1 MKLPSFHARMTMGK
15 SLVCADTNG
24 RLWSRFLDE
33 SPSREDIINLLVV
46 LEELCQFHAD
56 ETKPLLIDYT
66 IVRQLSRDD
75 RIHASFRRNFLSAAL
90 FMKLPKD
97 ENGRVSITTLLSVI
111 TRTLTS
117 QTLFASLG
125 TFSVGDA
132 SSESIMSI
140 DALEDWLFQQ
150 SSRLV
155 QIRKLTEQFLPLWV
169 FTAAHTIAFFHGR
182 QKPTRVAVPVPG
194 SSRMSNLSTVVKIRE
209 FVSSETMKWL
219 LKLSKL
225 FDDDIESNPFSRI
238 HAVRYYDSF
247 TVFDAGRTGAASN
260 TDQCCIFA
268 GGYMNPV
275 FVESLMSCYGGYPM
289 DYRRFLTFAV
299 AWDNR
304 KTPAG
309 VRYFWPVLDRAKKGY
324 ITREDVQEQVDGIV
338 NLLRCLPAACGPQ
351 GPHAIS
357 ILVDEI
363 IDIFRSY
370 DSVSPEKGLVS
381 LAQAVASPSAFGTIV
396 GILANTQAFIEYECR
411 EDTAHK
417 QFVAKQMKESKT
429 ARLKSTEST
438 RAGQLALLQQAVDDC
453 WFPKVEEE
461 KSKFDSFAEF
471 LDFHE
476 ATYGGESMEPWLTK
490 YYQWEQEETE
500 RQMLHLVVDVAPRE

>member
-1 MKLPSFHARMTMGK
+1 
-15 SLVCADTNG
+15 
-24 RLWSRFLDE
+24 
-33 SPSREDIINLLVV
+33 
-46 LEELCQFHAD
+46 
-56 ETKPLLIDYT
+56 
-66 IVRQLSRDD
+66 
-75 RIHASFRRNFLSAAL
+75 
-90 FMKLPKD
+90 
-97 ENGRVSITTLLSVI
+97 
-111 TRTLTS
+111 
-117 QTLFASLG
+117 
-125 TFSVGDA
+125 
-132 SSESIMSI
+132 
-140 DALEDWLFQQ
+140 
-150 SSRLV
+150 
-155 QIRKLTEQFLPLWV
+155 
-169 FTAAHTIAFFHGR
+169 
-182 QKPTRVAVPVPG
+182 
-194 SSRMSNLSTVVKIRE
+194 
-209 FVSSETMKWL
+209 
-219 LKLSKL
+219 
-225 FDDDIESNPFSRI
+225 
-238 HAVRYYDSF
+238 
-247 TVFDAGRTGAASN
+247 
-260 TDQCCIFA
+260 
-268 GGYMNPV
+268 
-275 FVESLMSCYGGYPM
+275 M

-324 ITREDVQEQVDGIV
+324 ITREDVREQVDGIV
-338 NLLRCLPAACGPQ
+338 NLLRCLPATCGPQ

-363 IDIFRSY
+363 MDIFRSY
-370 DSVSPEKGLVS
+370 DSVSPEKGIVS

-429 ARLKSTEST
+429 ARLKNTEIT

-461 KSKFDSFAEF
+461 KSSKFDSFAEF